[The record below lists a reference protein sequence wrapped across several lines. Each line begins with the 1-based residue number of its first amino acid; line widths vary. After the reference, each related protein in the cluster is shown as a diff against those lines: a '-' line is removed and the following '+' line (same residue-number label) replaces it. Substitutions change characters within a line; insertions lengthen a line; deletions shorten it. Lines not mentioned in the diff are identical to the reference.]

1 MDSGVLK
8 SNNIENI
15 LHEEWKQYLSRRR
28 SSQPSDWRHRLT
40 GLAISGG
47 GIRSAA
53 FSLGVLQH
61 LAAKKLLVF
70 FDYLSTVSGGS
81 YIGGSLS
88 YFLNHP
94 AFDSRSPKYDL
105 ECNFPYGDPDKS
117 WHLPTPELNYLRS
130 HGNYLAPSNSINIR
144 SFIGVVMRAV
154 LLNLIIW
161 LPVLIMVMAV
171 MQRLILVGQKE
182 LFVSMNSGPA
192 LSLPWL
198 TDTWALT
205 GLGVAV
211 LSGICGLI
219 TLLKLKTLKDLKK
232 IRPWKKIRF
241 ISWLISLTGAWLFSC
256 RVIVAGPKLT
266 EIQLITE
273 SDTWRDRVNAVIA
286 QIPEFWV
293 KEVPLLFKLFEA
305 AVLGLGLLF
314 LLLILFYSLS
324 TVLQKDQTEYRRR
337 RLHNL
342 LYGIIL
348 KWLPICAAVALVP
361 YLSKLINLS
370 GGIGA
375 LVVGIAVGLW
385 KVYQRGREWIPFNAA
400 VPIAAVLILYGLS
413 ISAYSFAYKLD
424 SASSQWVL
432 YIVLLAA
439 VFLGYCVNLNHI
451 SVGRYY
457 RDRLMEA
464 FMPSED
470 MIRTNENRTSPGAN
484 TFVFSDIAGTRRSP
498 YHLVNTNV
506 VLVDS
511 SDKEVKQRGG
521 DSFVFSPLFTGS
533 KATGWIRSD
542 QYCNNEFTLATA
554 VSASAAAV
562 NPHAGPAGRG
572 LSRNRAVSMLMAL
585 LNLRLG
591 YWAPNPRHLDA
602 PTRMNHFW
610 AGWYELSPNA
620 GYREDST
627 FVHLSDGGHF
637 DNLGLYELFRRKLR
651 FILVLDGGAD
661 KDFGFEDLQNALHR
675 AEQDF
680 KVHIKFNRPIGDLIP
695 QKQHQVKFP
704 EGLKL
709 ADTGYIS
716 GRFTYGPNDPQPPG
730 WIFYIKTTLIKNM
743 SMRTRGYKGA
753 KPSFPDETTVDQ
765 FFDEDQFDAYRLLG
779 DEIAKRLT
787 KDWHFKKWLMT
798 YSSDQPIETL

>member
-1 MDSGVLK
+1 MDAGAFESK
-8 SNNIENI
+8 NIENI
-15 LHEEWKQYLSRRR
+15 LNEEWKHYLSNRR
-28 SSQPSDWRHRLT
+28 STQPSDWRHRLT

-61 LAAKKLLVF
+61 LATEKLLTF
-70 FDYLSTVSGGS
+70 FDYLSTVSGGG
-81 YIGGSLS
+81 YIGGSIS

-105 ECNFPYGDPDKS
+105 GCNFPYGDPDKS
-117 WHLPTPELNYLRS
+117 WYLPTPELNYLRS
-130 HGNYLAPSNSINIR
+130 HGNYLAPGNGINLR

-161 LPVLIMVMAV
+161 LPILIMVMAAA
-171 MQRLILVGQKE
+171 QRLIPAGQNE
-182 LFVSMNSGPA
+182 LTVSFDSGFA
-192 LSLPWL
+192 VSLPWL

-211 LSGICGLI
+211 LSGICGLM
-219 TLLKLKTLKDLKK
+219 THLKLKTLKDLKK

-241 ISWLISLTGAWLFSC
+241 ISRLVSLTGAWLFSC

-266 EIQLITE
+266 ETHLIAG
-273 SDTWRDRVNAVIA
+273 SDTWWDGVNAVIA
-286 QIPEFWV
+286 HIPEFWM

-324 TVLQKDQTEYRRR
+324 TVLQKDQTGYRGR

-348 KWLPICAAVALVP
+348 KWLPVCAAIALVP
-361 YLSKLINLS
+361 YLSKLANLS

-375 LVVGIAVGLW
+375 LIVGVAIGLW
-385 KVYQRGREWIPFNAA
+385 KVYHRGREWIPFGVA
-400 VPIAAVLILYGLS
+400 VPIAAVLILYGFL
-413 ISAYSFAYKLD
+413 ISAYSFAYRLNP
-424 SASSQWVL
+424 ASSQWVL
-432 YIVLLAA
+432 YVILLAA
-439 VFLGYCVNLNHI
+439 VLLGYCVNLNHI

-470 MIRTNENRTSPGAN
+470 MIRTNENRASQQAN
-484 TFVFSDIAGTRRSP
+484 RFVFSHIADTRRSP
-498 YHLVNTNV
+498 FHLVNTNA
-506 VLVDS
+506 VLIDS
-511 SDKEVKQRGG
+511 SDEKIKKRGG

-533 KATGWIRSD
+533 KSTGWVRSD

-554 VSASAAAV
+554 VATSAAAV

-591 YWAPNPRHLDA
+591 YWAPNPCRLDA

-610 AGWYELSPNA
+610 AGWYELSPNS

-637 DNLGLYELFRRKLR
+637 DNLGLYELFRRKVRL
-651 FILVLDGGAD
+651 ILVLDGGAD
-661 KDFGFEDLQNALHR
+661 KYFGFEDLQNALHR

-680 KVHIKFNRPIGDLIP
+680 KVHLKFNRPLGDLIP
-695 QKQHQVKFP
+695 QKQNQVKFP

-753 KPSFPDETTVDQ
+753 NPSFPDETTVDQ

-779 DEIAKRLT
+779 DEIAKQLT
-787 KDWHFKKWLMT
+787 KDWSFKKWLKT
-798 YSSDQPIETL
+798 YSSDQPI